1 MDLIVTDTNGTPS
14 GSYASW
20 TLDLAYGSGENDFD
34 LRCPARL
41 QPGCRWWVDG
51 TGWGG
56 IVDDVKTSVTGGE
69 GEAQETR
76 CAACCGEGA
85 AEACNAPAKRAGH
98 KSR

>member
-1 MDLIVTDTNGTPS
+1 MTEQEKQRQIDALVERID
-14 GSYASW
+14 A
-20 TLDLAYGSGENDFD
+20 FM
-34 LRCPARL
+34 
-41 QPGCRWWVDG
+41 
-51 TGWGG
+51 
-56 IVDDVKTSVTGGE
+56 KTGGE